1 MTYLD
6 VPFKEK
12 DQAKSLGA
20 RWDGAA
26 KKWYV
31 PSDLNEQ
38 LDQFSR
44 WLPSAN
50 QPANQQAPSNDL
62 ASGDLFSKSTPT
74 KSQRLST
81 AALEIE
87 RTEKGTQLSV
97 VLKNIQNA
105 LRQSFPGAIWVIA
118 EISNINRNR
127 GHVYL
132 ELSESNAQGRTSAS
146 CRAMIWQS
154 NVERL
159 LTRFETETGSEF
171 AVGQKVLLLAEVSFH
186 EQYGFSFVVQ
196 DIDPSFTLGEL
207 EANLNE
213 IRKQLIRE
221 GVYALNKQLILAEDF
236 FRIAVIAPPGAAGLG
251 DFRADADTLQAFD
264 LCEFTYFYS
273 AFQGEQVQTEMLSA
287 LDAIDA
293 LHNSKPFDALVVIRG
308 GGAKLDLS
316 NLNIYALAKRLS
328 EMKLPVLTG
337 IGHERDNTILD
348 EVAHSRFDTPS
359 KVIAG
364 IRNKIV
370 QQAQHAQQNWRHIE
384 QSSRLRVKQIQQ
396 DIERWEQLIDK
407 NSQTTL
413 YYWKS
418 NLEPLKHQL
427 QSYGLKSVRTSAQK
441 LEQLQ
446 QTIQITANRRV
457 EIIKHDLG
465 QTFDQIGLE
474 AKRTLHYQ
482 HSQVTQWIAFILSSG
497 PKTQL
502 NRGFAIAKTEQG
514 SPIKTAEHAKKAG
527 HIQLQFID
535 GTLAATIDPVA
546 KTTKNN

>member
-1 MTYLD
+1 MMYLE

-12 DQAKSLGA
+12 DLAKSLGA
-20 RWDGAA
+20 RWDAA
-26 KKWYV
+26 SKKWYV
-31 PSDLNEQ
+31 PSELSEQ
-38 LDQFSR
+38 AEQFSR
-44 WLPSAN
+44 WLPN
-50 QPANQQAPSNDL
+50 ENKQELPIDVQT
-62 ASGDLFSKSTPT
+62 GDLFSNAVSP
-74 KSQRLST
+74 SIQNLST
-81 AALEIE
+81 AALEVE
-87 RTEKGTQLSV
+87 RAEKGVQLSA
-97 VLKNIQNA
+97 VLRNVQNA
-105 LRQSFPGAIWVIA
+105 LRSHFPGALWVIA

-132 ELSESNAQGRTSAS
+132 ELSESNAQGQTLAS

-221 GVYALNKQLILAEDF
+221 GLYGLNKQLTLAEDF
-236 FRIAVIAPPGAAGLG
+236 FRVVVIAPPAAAGLG
-251 DFRADADTLQAFD
+251 DFRADADILQSCG

-287 LDAIDA
+287 LDAIES
-293 LHNSKPFDALVVIRG
+293 LHKSKPFDALVIIRG

-316 NLNIYALAKRLS
+316 NLNIYNLAKRVC
-328 EMKLPVLTG
+328 EMRLPVLTG

-348 EVAHSRFDTPS
+348 EVAHTRFDTPS

-370 QQAQHAQQNWRHIE
+370 QQAQQAKQNWRHID
-384 QSSRLRVKQIQQ
+384 QSSRLIVTRIQQ
-396 DIERWEQLIDK
+396 EIEHWNQLIDK

-427 QSYGLKSVRTSAQK
+427 QSHGLKSIQTTAQK

-446 QTIQITANRRV
+446 QHIQVTANRQV
-457 EIIKHDLG
+457 EIAKNN
-465 QTFDQIGLE
+465 LE
-474 AKRTLHYQ
+474 QSFAQVGHEARRALNYQ
-482 HSQVTQWIAFILSSG
+482 HNQVIQWIAFILSSG

-514 SPIKTAEHAKKAG
+514 SPIKTAEHAKKKG
-527 HIQLQFID
+527 HIHLQFID
-535 GTLAATIDPVA
+535 GTLPITIAPN
-546 KTTKNN
+546 TKIIKNS